1 MMNSLFAIFLRIFCD
16 FLQAIFL
23 DKLLSF
29 FLDLV
34 HISLEDDD
42 TFGDWN
48 GKPMAFFFEAPHGL
62 HELKTKFSACSDG
75 PWCVNKTALGWQWP
89 CKHLDI
95 SVVVFG
101 DMSIFRKLESVWLRL
116 PEAIEFSCAFFVIVH
131 SLNHFYRP
139 LALDNLTP
147 KVEPSFRSVKLC
159 LVLLQKD
166 HFIFKLYARHRF
178 SKRQ

>member
-29 FLDLV
+29 LLDLV

-42 TFGDWN
+42 TFGDWD
-48 GKPMAFFFEAPHGL
+48 GKTIAFFFEAPHGL

-101 DMSIFRKLESVWLRL
+101 DMSIFRKLESV
-116 PEAIEFSCAFFVIVH
+116 
-131 SLNHFYRP
+131 
-139 LALDNLTP
+139 
-147 KVEPSFRSVKLC
+147 
-159 LVLLQKD
+159 
-166 HFIFKLYARHRF
+166 
-178 SKRQ
+178 